1 MDIFQEFFVIVP
13 GGGEGDGGDLSRIEA
28 IFRNAQRFGADQ
40 DSITFVDERLLLP
53 ARAEGGGVMGVVEPW
68 WSKYA
73 LQMALKLL
81 AFSLVRTSF
90 YLTLDADVLCTKE
103 GLSEEDL
110 LPGGKGNFVPE
121 G

>member
-1 MDIFQEFFVIVP
+1 
-13 GGGEGDGGDLSRIEA
+13 
-28 IFRNAQRFGADQ
+28 
-40 DSITFVDERLLLP
+40 
-53 ARAEGGGVMGVVEPW
+53 MGVVEPW
-68 WSKYA
+68 WNKYA

-81 AFSLVRTSF
+81 ASSLVKTSF

-110 LPGGKGNFVPE
+110 LPRGKGNFVPE